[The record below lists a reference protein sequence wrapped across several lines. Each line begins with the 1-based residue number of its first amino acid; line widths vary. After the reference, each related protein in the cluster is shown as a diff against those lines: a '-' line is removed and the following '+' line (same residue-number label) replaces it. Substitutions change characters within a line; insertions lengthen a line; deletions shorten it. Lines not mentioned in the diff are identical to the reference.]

1 MNEGTSSMA
10 RARALT
16 RVREIACEVL
26 ANHDARVYLFGSSV
40 RGQTRR
46 WSDIDVAIDPLRPLP
61 SDLLAKLREAL
72 EESAVPYD
80 VDVIDLSKASPEIR
94 ARVEREGLLWKG

>member
-1 MNEGTSSMA
+1 MT
-10 RARALT
+10 RARALA
-16 RVREIACEVL
+16 RVREIACQVL
-26 ANHDARVYLFGSSV
+26 ADHDARVYLFGSSA

-61 SDLLAKLREAL
+61 IDVLAKLRERL
-72 EESAVPYD
+72 EESQIPYD
-80 VDVIDLSKASPEIR
+80 VDVLDLSKASAEMR

>member
-1 MNEGTSSMA
+1 MNESTSSMV

-26 ANHDARVYLFGSSV
+26 ANHDARLYLFGSSMQ
-40 RGQTRR
+40 GKTPR
-46 WSDIDVAIDPLRPLP
+46 WRDIDVAIDPRQPLP
-61 SDLLAKLREAL
+61 SDLLAKLREVL
-72 EESAVPYD
+72 EESGVPYD

-94 ARVEREGLLWKG
+94 ARVEREGLLWNG

>member
-1 MNEGTSSMA
+1 MT
-10 RARALT
+10 RARALA
-16 RVREIACEVL
+16 RVREIACGVL
-26 ANHDARVYLFGSSV
+26 ADHDARVYLFGSSV

-61 SDLLAKLREAL
+61 SELLATLRELL

>member
-1 MNEGTSSMA
+1 MA
-10 RARALT
+10 RARALA
-16 RVREIACEVL
+16 RVREIACEAL
-26 ANHDARVYLFGSSV
+26 ADHDARVYLFGSSA

-61 SDLLAKLREAL
+61 SDLVAKLRERF

-80 VDVIDLSKASPEIR
+80 VDVIDLSKASPETR
-94 ARVEREGLLWKG
+94 ARVKRESLLWKG